1 MRISRSV
8 RVVSALYVGRCNR
21 RVEEGRLVLK
31 EVLRP
36 QSSPG
41 KDMLVGDLKWKGDT
55 TRRGERRLAFLQQLG
70 RDPLYSNLLHIY
82 GEGLSQVVSHLSFNP
97 PSVL

>member
-41 KDMLVGDLKWKGDT
+41 KDMLVGDLIPCKVLAEMAGGGW
-55 TRRGERRLAFLQQLG
+55 RRETFM
-70 RDPLYSNLLHIY
+70 S
-82 GEGLSQVVSHLSFNP
+82 
-97 PSVL
+97 SVWSTPG